1 MAPGGFKARKKSA
14 LAVPPVSTVITR
26 ARKSLPP
33 SEVTSTGLAN
43 ESVGNCDEHTH
54 PLHEGKFL

>member
-1 MAPGGFKARKKSA
+1 MAPGGFKARKKSTPV
-14 LAVPPVSTVITR
+14 VPLVSTVVTR

-33 SEVTSTGLAN
+33 SEVPRAGPAD
-43 ESVGNCDEHTH
+43 ESFGNCNEHTH

>member
-14 LAVPPVSTVITR
+14 LAIPPVSTVVIR

-33 SEVTSTGLAN
+33 NEVPRAGPAD
-43 ESVGNCDEHTH
+43 ESVGNYDEQTH